1 MKNFVSKIL
10 LIWIIF
16 LMTACNGK
24 ISASNTALTQVR
36 LPLGFIPNVQFAPLY
51 VALEKGYFRDQG
63 LDVTLDYNMEND
75 NIALLGANQY
85 QFAVASGEQ
94 VLLGRDKT
102 LPVVYV
108 MEWYHRFPV
117 GVVSKIEQGITTPQD
132 LRGKTIG
139 IPGLFGASYIGFRAL
154 LDQNG
159 IREDELT
166 LDSIGFTQAEAV
178 DQDRV
183 DAAVIYIP
191 NEPNVLRARGYQV
204 NVLAVSDYA
213 PLIANG
219 LITNEKTIADH
230 PALVKAMV
238 NAFQNAISY
247 SIAHPEE
254 AFDISKKYVENLAS
268 ADQALQ
274 MQVLLTSIE
283 LWINPTPGFTDPAVW
298 QGMYSLLSKFGYIS
312 PQLDIS
318 QAFSNEFLP

>member
-1 MKNFVSKIL
+1 MWRSKKAISE
-10 LIWIIF
+10 IRD
-16 LMTACNGK
+16 LM
-24 ISASNTALTQVR
+24 
-36 LPLGFIPNVQFAPLY
+36 
-51 VALEKGYFRDQG
+51 
-63 LDVTLDYNMEND
+63 
-75 NIALLGANQY
+75 LLGANQY